1 MSETPG
7 RSWGYWTRAKL
18 QMLSDYLAGFATA
31 SKGQA
36 ERVYLDA
43 FAGEGS
49 GLDRLTGE
57 EFPGSARIALEAGES
72 AGFTRF
78 RYFEKGQRRAGDLE
92 AQLQRDY
99 LDRDIKVYEGDCN
112 KTIPDALAEL
122 KALNWAPTF
131 AFVDPDGMEVAWD
144 TLRVLADHKRGYR
157 SSGSTKPE
165 YKVELWMLFPTSGTV
180 RTLALKEEKV
190 SDADIARATR
200 LFGTDGWKPIHELRV
215 GGSISGAEAR
225 EEYVN
230 LMRWRLEHVLRY
242 RFAHPFELKNTKG
255 STLYHMIF
263 ATDSDAGTRIMA
275 AIYANA
281 AKRLPAM
288 LEEAR
293 NRISGQQALDLG
305 LAPAESEVGYQY
317 EPPWEPRF

>member
-18 QMLSDYLAGFATA
+18 EMLADYLAGFATA

-78 RYFEKGQRRAGDLE
+78 RYFEKRQRAGDLE

-99 LDRDIKVYEGDCN
+99 PDRDIKVYEGDCN
-112 KTIPDALAEL
+112 TTIPDALAEL

-144 TLRVLADHKRGYR
+144 TLRGKR
-157 SSGSTKPE
+157 SG
-165 YKVELWMLFPTSGTV
+165 G
-180 RTLALKEEKV
+180 R
-190 SDADIARATR
+190 
-200 LFGTDGWKPIHELRV
+200 
-215 GGSISGAEAR
+215 
-225 EEYVN
+225 
-230 LMRWRLEHVLRY
+230 
-242 RFAHPFELKNTKG
+242 
-255 STLYHMIF
+255 
-263 ATDSDAGTRIMA
+263 
-275 AIYANA
+275 
-281 AKRLPAM
+281 PA
-288 LEEAR
+288 
-293 NRISGQQALDLG
+293 
-305 LAPAESEVGYQY
+305 
-317 EPPWEPRF
+317 